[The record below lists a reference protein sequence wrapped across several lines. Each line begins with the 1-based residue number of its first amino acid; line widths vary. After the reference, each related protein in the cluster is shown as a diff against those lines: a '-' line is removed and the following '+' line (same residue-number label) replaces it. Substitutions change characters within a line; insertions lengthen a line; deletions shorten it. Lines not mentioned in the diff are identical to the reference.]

1 MAEDA
6 PAFFGLACQYLVLVT
21 LESTLRDS
29 ELGWAKTYLGLGIW
43 DWGLSISKAKLLNH
57 SHLQQAREGH
67 LRQRR
72 MCFCSA
78 LNSVCLRHS
87 NFVFSTV
94 CLHFTSFLFVLY
106 VYTYSIL
113 YLFAAPP
120 ILLLSCEDTGFRG
133 QLSSATGTR
142 FRLQQIAELLV
153 APENLHLHGRA
164 AIVVP

>member
-1 MAEDA
+1 M
-6 PAFFGLACQYLVLVT
+6 G
-21 LESTLRDS
+21 
-29 ELGWAKTYLGLGIW
+29 LGLVH
-43 DWGLSISKAKLLNH
+43 LQSKVTQ
-57 SHLQQAREGH
+57 SHLQQARKGH

-164 AIVVP
+164 AGAAIVVRSEFLSSLGSPKYPSPFPINIQRKPIKSR